1 MTTVVVVRKD
11 RGIAIAADTMT
22 KWGSGKE
29 TADYVVNHGKLLQ
42 VGDTWLG
49 LTGNATFKTILR
61 DYFSRPKVRAR
72 FDTPLE
78 IFRTWQSLHV
88 ALKADYNLIATGHD
102 DEVFFGSGPAALALE
117 EGGHGAAEGG
127 ASAGRIVVDEGAVE
141 AVGFDFEEVAPLIPP
156 EGLHFG
162 DGGRVAAAE
171 HEHVGL
177 GGHGL
182 TEVFHQLL
190 DATGA
195 SQFFTQGGKR
205 DHASPS
211 WTSPTQARKSK
222 SSATSSIC
230 QRPSALRRK
239 EPTHF

>member
-102 DEVFFGSGPAALALE
+102 DEPLESTRFDALVANRHGIFGVVSHRTVQEFSRYYAFGSGSNYAMGALYALYDE
-117 EGGHGAAEGG
+117 RGLNAETLARRAVETAAE
-127 ASAGRIVVDEGAVE
+127 
-141 AVGFDFEEVAPLIPP
+141 FD
-156 EGLHFG
+156 
-162 DGGRVAAAE
+162 
-171 HEHVGL
+171 
-177 GGHGL
+177 
-182 TEVFHQLL
+182 
-190 DATGA
+190 DATGLPVD
-195 SQFFTQGGKR
+195 SKNILLTTTRKR
-205 DHASPS
+205 
-211 WTSPTQARKSK
+211 AR
-222 SSATSSIC
+222 
-230 QRPSALRRK
+230 
-239 EPTHF
+239 